1 MRLVTW
7 NTSTGRL
14 AEKLEAIQGLRP
26 DLVVL
31 QEVSKPRAPIP
42 GLHWV
47 GRRSGGKGVA
57 IWAPAEAGVRLLP
70 RGRGRPWSI
79 PAFRID
85 SLDLT
90 LIAVWTRQEHEY
102 VAGLHHALDGHLRG
116 GVPERLIVAGDFNAN
131 VIFRRDGTR
140 RDFRTLAER
149 LENDVGLR
157 SAYHT
162 VTKEAYG
169 RERQATHWF
178 QWNARKPYHL
188 DYAYAPSSWPIL
200 SVTVGSYQEWR
211 PLSDHAP
218 LIVDYS
224 IRKR

>member
-1 MRLVTW
+1 M
-7 NTSTGRL
+7 
-14 AEKLEAIQGLRP
+14 
-26 DLVVL
+26 
-31 QEVSKPRAPIP
+31 
-42 GLHWV
+42 
-47 GRRSGGKGVA
+47 
-57 IWAPAEAGVRLLP
+57 
-70 RGRGRPWSI
+70 
-79 PAFRID
+79 
-85 SLDLT
+85 
-90 LIAVWTRQEHEY
+90 
-102 VAGLHHALDGHLRG
+102 
-116 GVPERLIVAGDFNAN
+116 PERLIVAGDFNAN

-188 DYAYAPSSWPIL
+188 DYSYAPSGWPIL